1 MTTSGAN
8 FPEQYNAQEMVRAD
22 NSDDI
27 NTLIATHL
35 NLLGERLKE
44 ISRNIEN
51 VRFNASVSIRT
62 SYSKPSVG
70 IMNHHYSTNVN
81 LVCFERPNA

>member
-8 FPEQYNAQEMVRAD
+8 FPEQYNPQDMIHAD
-22 NSDDI
+22 NGDEI

-51 VRFNASVSIRT
+51 VSQQW
-62 SYSKPSVG
+62 K
-70 IMNHHYSTNVN
+70 
-81 LVCFERPNA
+81 

>member
-8 FPEQYNAQEMVRAD
+8 FPEQYNAQEMVHAD
-22 NSDDI
+22 NGDDI

-51 VRFNASVSIRT
+51 VSFFNRK
-62 SYSKPSVG
+62 SKVTLRLKSCVG
-70 IMNHHYSTNVN
+70 IMNHHII
-81 LVCFERPNA
+81 

>member
-8 FPEQYNAQEMVRAD
+8 FPEQYNAQEMIQAD
-22 NSDDI
+22 NGDDI

-51 VRFNASVSIRT
+51 VRF
-62 SYSKPSVG
+62 
-70 IMNHHYSTNVN
+70 
-81 LVCFERPNA
+81 

>member
-8 FPEQYNAQEMVRAD
+8 FPEQYNAQEMVHAD
-22 NSDDI
+22 NGDDI

-51 VRFNASVSIRT
+51 VSFVTRHCS
-62 SYSKPSVG
+62 SKVTLRIPP
-70 IMNHHYSTNVN
+70 
-81 LVCFERPNA
+81 LW

>member
-8 FPEQYNAQEMVRAD
+8 FPEQYNAQEMIQAD
-22 NSDDI
+22 NGDDI

-51 VRFNASVSIRT
+51 VRFKT
-62 SYSKPSVG
+62 YSKIPQ
-70 IMNHHYSTNVN
+70 IMRGHYESSLNK
-81 LVCFERPNA
+81 

>member
-8 FPEQYNAQEMVRAD
+8 FPEQYNAQEMVHAD
-22 NSDDI
+22 NGDDI

-51 VRFNASVSIRT
+51 VSFITR
-62 SYSKPSVG
+62 SYLKSCVG
-70 IMNHHYSTNVN
+70 IMNH
-81 LVCFERPNA
+81 RII